1 MCFGP
6 LWRTLLSCNIQ
17 FNKTTNPSHNW
28 ALFWK
33 LYKSLEKDTE
43 ENSEGNRKGHELSY
57 FNLLH
62 YSNSFYVYGNT
73 KVKPQQ
79 TLANTCAICNIKSSQ
94 SNQSFSEEDSLRP
107 VGIQYDC
114 AQEDDVNAQV
124 NDRKLAVEISRIQNT
139 EQAAISSPSWAAAE
153 VYSLICGMVEIW
165 VLPLH
170 LSQPPLPPLA
180 LRRSLLSSGEGNW
193 QTQQSSLSLAHWPA
207 LSQASTVSA
216 ELRQSESGPN
226 VQWLRS

>member
-79 TLANTCAICNIKSSQ
+79 TLVNTCAICNIKSSQ

-107 VGIQYDC
+107 VGIRLCTRRWCECPSKWQKTC
-114 AQEDDVNAQV
+114 SGNQ
-124 NDRKLAVEISRIQNT
+124 QNPEYWT
-139 EQAAISSPSWAAAE
+139 SGNFKSFMSCCWGLESHLWDGGEMSPSFTPQSAT
-153 VYSLICGMVEIW
+153 S
-165 VLPLH
+165 
-170 LSQPPLPPLA
+170 A